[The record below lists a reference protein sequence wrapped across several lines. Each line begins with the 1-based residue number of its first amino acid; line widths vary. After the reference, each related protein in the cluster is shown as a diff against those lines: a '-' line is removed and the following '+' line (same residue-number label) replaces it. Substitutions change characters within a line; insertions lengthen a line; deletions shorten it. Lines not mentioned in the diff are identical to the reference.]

1 MILSEIFELLE
12 YGELA
17 NLSLSGGI
25 EDVKGIRVQDYPT
38 LISHINLALSDL
50 HTKFNLKER
59 EVVVQE
65 YAAITHYELD
75 SKYAV
80 SNTDSIEPI
89 KYILDSATSVFNDDV
104 LRINAAFNEI
114 GEELPINDEYLA
126 NSIFLNG
133 YRTIQIPFPVDTN
146 TIFITYRANHPKLNV
161 KVPDLN
167 QNVELPAYCIEALLS
182 YVASRVHSQ
191 RTSPEAQGTA
201 VNLMAKYN
209 LICDQIELRNLL
221 HNSPDNTNF
230 KLGVNQW
237 V

>member
-1 MILSEIFELLE
+1 MKLSEFFELLE

-25 EDVKGIRVQDYPT
+25 DDEKGIREEDYPT
-38 LISHINLALSDL
+38 LVSHINLGLSDL

-59 EVVVQE
+59 EVVLQE
-65 YAAITHYELD
+65 YSSITHYELD

-80 SNTDSIEPI
+80 TNTSSTEPV
-89 KYILDSATSVFNDDV
+89 KYILDSETSVFNDDV
-104 LRINAAFNEI
+104 LRINSAFNEI
-114 GEELPINDEYLA
+114 GEELPINDEYQP

-133 YRTIQIPFPVDTN
+133 YRTIQIPYPVDTN
-146 TIFITYRANHPKLNV
+146 TIFIMYRANHAKLDV
-161 KVPDLN
+161 QTPDLN
-167 QNVELPAYCIEALLS
+167 AEIELPAYCIEALLS

-191 RTSPEAQGTA
+191 RTSQEAQGAA
-201 VNLMAKYN
+201 VNLMAKYT
-209 LICDQIELRNLL
+209 LICDQIELRNML